1 MDTKNKI
8 KKHID
13 TIIIGSGA
21 GGLSAAICL
30 SKAGQRV
37 MVLEQHDVPGGWC
50 HSFYLNGHRFSPG
63 VHYIGL
69 LGEGESTRAL
79 YEGLGVANNLVFF
92 RMNPKG
98 YEHCYIGKERI
109 DLPGNFNDL
118 NTTLAKRF
126 PKEKKRI
133 EHYLKLVRNV
143 SRQIQL
149 IPKMSGFWDNI
160 TIPFRTKHMGKYAL
174 FSLKRVVNWHIKDP
188 LLQKVLNIQWG
199 DHGLAP
205 AQASFPLHC
214 AVMDHYFS
222 GGYYPMGGGAAI
234 VKAMTNALQKNGGT
248 IRTSTAVKSI
258 ILEGDK
264 KRKAIGVELEN
275 GEKIYAS
282 RIISNADP
290 GITYLNLVK
299 EQNLS
304 AKLLKKLKKTKYS
317 CSSLMLFLSV
327 AMDVRKLGMDSGN
340 IWMMDNRDMDRI
352 YEEMNAV
359 DITSGDVFPGL
370 FISCTTL
377 KDPTSFDGKHHSL
390 EVITYINPDSF
401 RKFNKENKERSKE
414 YLEFKEILTNKMINT
429 LERALPG
436 IRDHIVHKELGTPMT
451 NKHYLNATNGSV
463 YGTEKSFGQ
472 IGPFAFRAKS
482 EIENLYMCGAS
493 IQSHG
498 VAGASYSG
506 VQTAAVILNCKQHDL
521 IKPDLLQNIRI
532 FEAEDDS
539 AYTPDIK
546 QKINLRKAR
555 LITNEKK
562 SIKIQ

>member
-1 MDTKNKI
+1 MDIKNKV
-8 KKHID
+8 HQNID

-30 SKAGQRV
+30 SKAGHRV
-37 MVLEQHDVPGGWC
+37 LVLEQHDVPGGWC

-69 LGEGESTRAL
+69 LGEGESTRVL
-79 YEGLGVANNLVFF
+79 YEGLGIANDLVFF
-92 RMNPKG
+92 RMNPEG
-98 YEHCYIGKERI
+98 YEHCFIGEDRI

-118 NTTLAKRF
+118 NTSLAKRF

-133 EHYLKLVRNV
+133 YHYLKLVRNV

-149 IPKMSGFWDNI
+149 IPKINGFWDHI
-160 TIPFRTKHMGKYAL
+160 TIPYRTKHMGKYAM
-174 FSLKRVVNWHIKDP
+174 FSLKRVINWHIKDP

-205 AQASFPLHC
+205 ARASFPLHC
-214 AVMDHYFS
+214 AVMGHYFS

-234 VKAMTNALQKNGGT
+234 VKAMTKALQKNGGT
-248 IRTSTAVKSI
+248 IRTGTAVKSI
-258 ILEGDK
+258 LLEGDK
-264 KRKAIGVELEN
+264 KKKAIGVELEN
-275 GEKIYAS
+275 GEKIFAS

-299 EQNLS
+299 AQNLS
-304 AKLLKKLKKTKYS
+304 AKLLKKLNKTKYS
-317 CSSLMLFLSV
+317 CSSLMLFLTV
-327 AMDVRKLGMDSGN
+327 DADVRKLGMDSGN
-340 IWMMDNRDMDRI
+340 IWMMDNRDMDGI
-352 YEEMNAV
+352 YEEMTAV
-359 DITSGDVFPGL
+359 DISIGKVFPGL
-370 FISCTTL
+370 FVSCTTL
-377 KDPTSFDGKHHSL
+377 KDPTSYDGKYHSL

-401 RKFNKENKERSKE
+401 SKFNKESNLRSKE
-414 YLEFKEILTNKMINT
+414 YMEFKELLTCKMINT

-436 IRDHIVHKELGTPMT
+436 IKDKIIHKELGTPIT
-451 NKHYLNATNGSV
+451 NKHYVNTTNGNV
-463 YGTEKSFGQ
+463 YGTEKTFRQ

-482 EIENLYMCGAS
+482 EIENLFMCGAS

-506 VQTAAVILNCKQHDL
+506 VQTAAAILNCRQDDL
-521 IKPDLLQNIRI
+521 IKPNELQNIRI

-539 AYTPDIK
+539 DYPTDIQ
-546 QKINLRKAR
+546 QKIKVRKAR
-555 LITNEKK
+555 LLSNEKK
-562 SIKIQ
+562 HDD

>member
-1 MDTKNKI
+1 MEIKNKI
-8 KKHID
+8 QKHID

-30 SKAGQRV
+30 SKAGQQV

-79 YEGLGVANNLVFF
+79 YEGLGIANNLVFF

-98 YEHCYIGKERI
+98 YEHCFIGEERI

-118 NTTLAKRF
+118 NTSLGKRF

-133 EHYLKLVRNV
+133 HHYLKLVRNV

-174 FSLKRVVNWHIKDP
+174 FSLKRVINWHIKDP
-188 LLQKVLNIQWG
+188 LLKKVLNIQWG

-205 AQASFPLHC
+205 ARASFPLHC

-340 IWMMDNRDMDRI
+340 IWMMDNRDMDGI

-359 DITSGDVFPGL
+359 DITIGDVFPGL

-401 RKFNKENKERSKE
+401 HKFNKENKERSKE

-436 IRDHIVHKELGTPMT
+436 IRDHIVHKELGTPIT

-539 AYTPDIK
+539 AYTTDIK

-562 SIKIQ
+562 SMKIQ

>member
-1 MDTKNKI
+1 MVNKNKI
-8 KKHID
+8 LPNID

-30 SKAGQRV
+30 SRAGQRV
-37 MVLEQHDVPGGWC
+37 LVLERHNVPGGWC

-69 LGEGESTRAL
+69 LGEGESTRTL
-79 YEGLGVANNLVFF
+79 YEGLGIANDLVFF
-92 RMNPKG
+92 RMNPEG
-98 YEHCYIGKERI
+98 YEHCFIGEERI
-109 DLPGNFNDL
+109 DLPGNFDDL
-118 NTTLAKRF
+118 NTSLAQRF
-126 PKEKKRI
+126 PREKKRI
-133 EHYLKLVRNV
+133 NHYLNLVRNV

-149 IPKMSGFWDNI
+149 IPKINGFWDNI

-174 FSLKRVVNWHIKDP
+174 FSLKRVINWHIKDP

-205 AQASFPLHC
+205 SRASFPLHC
-214 AVMDHYFS
+214 AVMDHYFN

-234 VKAMTNALQKNGGT
+234 VKAMTKTLQKNGGT
-248 IRTSTAVKSI
+248 VRTGTAVKRI
-258 ILEGDK
+258 IVEGGK
-264 KRKAIGVELEN
+264 KKKAIGVELEN
-275 GEKIYAS
+275 GEKIFAT

-290 GITYLNLVK
+290 GITFLNLVK
-299 EQNLS
+299 EENLS
-304 AKLLKKLKKTKYS
+304 VKLRKKLKKTKYS
-317 CSSLMLFLSV
+317 CSSLMLFLTV
-327 AMDVRKLGMDSGN
+327 DMDVRKLGMDSGN
-340 IWMMDNRDMDRI
+340 IWMMDNRDMDGI
-352 YEEMNAV
+352 YEELNAV
-359 DITSGDVFPGL
+359 DITGGEVFPGL

-377 KDPTSFDGKHHSL
+377 KDPTSYDGRHHSL

-401 RKFNKENKERSKE
+401 SKFNRENKPRSIE
-414 YLEFKEILTNKMINT
+414 YLEFKELLTRKMINT

-436 IRDHIVHKELGTPMT
+436 IRDKIIHKELGTPIT
-451 NKHYLNATNGSV
+451 NRHYLNTTNGSV
-463 YGTEKSFGQ
+463 YGTEKTFSQ

-506 VQTAAVILNCKQHDL
+506 VQTAATILNCKQDDL
-521 IKPDLLQNIRI
+521 IKPDELQNIRI

-539 AYTPDIK
+539 DYPTDIQ
-546 QKINLRKAR
+546 QKIKLRKAR
-555 LITNEKK
+555 LLSKK
-562 SIKIQ
+562 PDNPTLI